1 MRPAR
6 PTDER
11 GFTLIELMIAASLL
25 VVIASIGT
33 PQYVAALRNAR
44 VCRAR
49 QELQLIAKSIDTYA
63 TRNGQLPLSLHQV
76 GYGGRV
82 DPWGLP
88 YCYLN
93 CGTGTGDGLDWAI
106 AAGVID
112 PSAVVSSPTSTSESG
127 GTVPRRL
134 GGARPQG
141 QGGGAGASAAQ
152 GAQGSRTEPPTQS
165 TLSGTEISAA
175 LRTEAAA
182 TAATAIAAGASR
194 RVAASEVEALM
205 ASLAA
210 GAGRYEVFTGV
221 SVPSTRRRDG
231 FMFPLNTDYDLFSL
245 GPDKA
250 TALALQSRSGIDD
263 VIRAN
268 NGAFFGIAGE
278 Y

>member
-1 MRPAR
+1 MRPTR
-6 PTDER
+6 PTNEG
-11 GFTLIELMIAASLL
+11 GFTLIELLIAASLL

-49 QELQLIAKSIDTYA
+49 QELQLIAKSIDMYA

-76 GYGGRV
+76 GYGGRM

-112 PSAVVSSPTSTSESG
+112 PSAVISSTVPSIEVSG
-127 GTVPRRL
+127 VVPRRL
-134 GGARPQG
+134 GRASPQG
-141 QGGGAGASAAQ
+141 QGAGTGILQ
-152 GAQGSRTEPPTQS
+152 GAQGTRTETATQS
-165 TLSGTEISAA
+165 TLTGAEISAA

-268 NGAFFGIAGE
+268 NGAFFGVAGE